1 MASSSIIG
9 DAIYQELNMSF
20 TFDEMQKDKLII
32 CAFADHTAYQLE
44 LIINPDL
51 DFIDLKNALFSK
63 HFKLVS
69 KSPEILKLKIGI
81 TYLEFKNSH
90 KITLDSLK
98 ESIKELSNKLKSQS
112 QNNIFLEDTIHK
124 MKA

>member
-32 CAFADHTAYQLE
+32 CAFAEHTAYQLE

-51 DFIDLKNALFSK
+51 DFLDLKNALFSK

-81 TYLEFKNSH
+81 TYLEFKNTH

-98 ESIKELSNKLKSQS
+98 
-112 QNNIFLEDTIHK
+112 
-124 MKA
+124 